1 MNTLEWE
8 KVQERLLALLN
19 SNRHSELRGALMML
33 NPVDIAQFM
42 EELDRDKLLLV
53 FRILPKDVSADV
65 FSYMDADQQQLLI
78 ESIGDSEIRALL
90 DEMFLDDTV
99 DFLEELPA
107 GVVKRVL
114 KNTDEKTRTLI
125 NQFLRYPENSA
136 GSLMTIE
143 YAEFLQDITV
153 SDAMAILRQEG
164 VDKETIDMLYII
176 DNERHLMGILPLRK
190 LILSQPDSLM
200 REVMTPNPVF
210 VTTTDDQE
218 MVADTVRRY
227 DLLTIPVVDKENRL
241 VGIITSDDVMDVIE
255 EENTEDFEKMA
266 ALLPSDDEY
275 MKTPVTKLAV
285 NRIPWLLIMAVI
297 AIFTGLIISSFED
310 VLTGAGGVGIILVSC
325 IPMLMDTGGNCG
337 SQSSTL
343 IIRGLSLGE
352 IELKDFLKALWKE
365 FRVAIIVGA
374 VLFVF
379 TLFRVRFV
387 NASDCQNPWG
397 VSFVVAGA
405 LFCTIIL
412 AKCLGCC
419 MPMLAKKLK
428 LDPALMASPL
438 ITTFVD
444 MSSLLIYFSIAKIIL
459 HI

>member
-1 MNTLEWE
+1 MEWEQVEQRLNTL
-8 KVQERLLALLN
+8 LN
-19 SNRHSELRGALMML
+19 NNRHGELRGALMML

-42 EELDRDKLLLV
+42 EDLDKNKLLVV
-53 FRILPKDVSADV
+53 FRILPKDISADV
-65 FSYMDADQQQLLI
+65 FSYMDADQQQILI
-78 ESIGDSEIRALL
+78 ESIGDNEIRSLI
-90 DEMFLDDTV
+90 DEMFLDDAV

-114 KNTDEKTRTLI
+114 QNTDEKTRSLI

-143 YAEFLQDITV
+143 YAEFH
-153 SDAMAILRQEG
+153 SDTTIAEAMAILRKVG
-164 VDKETIDMLYII
+164 VDKETIDTLYII
-176 DNERHLMGILPLRK
+176 DRERHLQGTLPLRK
-190 LILSQPDSLM
+190 MILSDPEKTVG
-200 REVMTPNPVF
+200 EVMNSNPVS
-210 VTTTDDQE
+210 VITTDDQE
-218 MVADTVRRY
+218 MVADTVRHY
-227 DLLTIPVVDKENRL
+227 DLLTIPVVDKEGRL

-266 ALLPSDDEY
+266 ALTPSDDEY
-275 MKTPVTKLAV
+275 LKTSVLKLAL

-310 VLTGAGGVGIILVSC
+310 VLTGAEGVGIVLVSC

-365 FRVAIIVGA
+365 FRVAVIVGA
-374 VLFVF
+374 MLFAF
-379 TLFRVRFV
+379 TLARVRLL
-387 NASDCQNPWG
+387 NTEDWG
-397 VSFVVAGA
+397 VAFVVAGA

-419 MPMLAKKLK
+419 MPMLAKKLN

-438 ITTFVD
+438 ITTVVD
-444 MSSLLIYFSIAKIIL
+444 MSSLLIYFSIAKVIL

>member
-1 MNTLEWE
+1 MEWE
-8 KVQERLLALLN
+8 KVQERLNALLN
-19 SNRHSELRGALMML
+19 ANRHSELRGALMML

-53 FRILPKDVSADV
+53 FRVLPKDVSADV
-65 FSYMDADQQQLLI
+65 FSYMDPDQQQMLI
-78 ESIGDSEIRALL
+78 ESIGDAEIRALL

-114 KNTDEKTRTLI
+114 QNTDEKTRTLI

-143 YAEFLQDITV
+143 YAEFHLGTTI
-153 SDAMAILRQEG
+153 SEAMAILRKVG
-164 VDKETIDMLYII
+164 VNKETIDTLYII
-176 DNERHLMGILPLRK
+176 DKERHLKGTLPLRDM
-190 LILSQPDSLM
+190 ILSDPDALVDD
-200 REVMTPNPVF
+200 VMEGNPVS

-218 MVADTVRRY
+218 LVADTVRRY
-227 DLLTIPVVDKENRL
+227 DLLTIPVVDMESRL

-266 ALLPSDDEY
+266 ALTPSDDEY
-275 MKTPVTKLAV
+275 LKTSVIKLAV
-285 NRIPWLLIMAVI
+285 NRIPWLLIMAII
-297 AIFTGLIISSFED
+297 AIFTGLIITSFED
-310 VLTGAGGVGIILVSC
+310 VLGSAGGVGIILVSC

-352 IELKDFLKALWKE
+352 IEMKDFLKALWKE
-365 FRVAIIVGA
+365 FRVAVVVGI

-379 TLFRVRFV
+379 TFFRVRFV
-387 NASDCQNPWG
+387 NATGLEHPWL
-397 VSFVVAGA
+397 VSLVVAGA

-438 ITTFVD
+438 ITTVVD
-444 MSSLLIYFSIAKIIL
+444 MSSLLIYFSIAKLIL
-459 HI
+459 KI

>member
-1 MNTLEWE
+1 MEWE
-8 KVQERLLALLN
+8 KVQERLNALLN
-19 SNRHSELRGALMML
+19 ANRHSELRGALMML

-53 FRILPKDVSADV
+53 FRVLPKDVSADV
-65 FSYMDADQQQLLI
+65 FSYMDPDQQQMLI
-78 ESIGDSEIRALL
+78 ESIGDAEIRALL

-114 KNTDEKTRTLI
+114 QNTDEKTRTLI

-143 YAEFLQDITV
+143 YAEFHLGTTI
-153 SDAMAILRQEG
+153 SEAMAILRKVG
-164 VDKETIDMLYII
+164 VNKETIDTLYII
-176 DNERHLMGILPLRK
+176 DKERHLKGTLPLRDM
-190 LILSQPDSLM
+190 ILSDPDALVDD
-200 REVMTPNPVF
+200 VMEDNPVS

-218 MVADTVRRY
+218 LVADTVRRY
-227 DLLTIPVVDKENRL
+227 DLLTIPVVDMESRL

-266 ALLPSDDEY
+266 ALTPSNDEY
-275 MKTPVTKLAV
+275 LKTGVIKLAV
-285 NRIPWLLIMAVI
+285 NRIPWLLIMAII
-297 AIFTGLIISSFED
+297 AIFTGLIITSFED
-310 VLTGAGGVGIILVSC
+310 VLGSAGGVGIILVSC

-352 IELKDFLKALWKE
+352 IEMKDFLKALWKE
-365 FRVAIIVGA
+365 FRVAVVVGI

-379 TLFRVRFV
+379 TFFRVRFV
-387 NASDCQNPWG
+387 NATGLEHPWL
-397 VSFVVAGA
+397 VSLVVAGA

-438 ITTFVD
+438 ITTVVD
-444 MSSLLIYFSIAKIIL
+444 MSSLLIYFSIAKLIL
-459 HI
+459 KI

>member
-1 MNTLEWE
+1 MEWE
-8 KVQERLLALLN
+8 KVQERLNALLN
-19 SNRHSELRGALMML
+19 ANRHSELRGALMML

-42 EELDRDKLLLV
+42 EELDREKLLLV
-53 FRILPKDVSADV
+53 FRVLPKDVSAEV
-65 FSYMDADQQQLLI
+65 FSYMDPDQQQMLI
-78 ESIGDSEIRALL
+78 ESIGDAEIRALL

-114 KNTDEKTRTLI
+114 QNTDEKTRTLI

-143 YAEFLQDITV
+143 YAEFHLGTTV
-153 SDAMAILRQEG
+153 SEAMAILRKVG
-164 VDKETIDMLYII
+164 VNKETIDTLYII
-176 DNERHLMGILPLRK
+176 DKERHLKGTLPLRDM
-190 LILSQPDSLM
+190 ILSDPDALVDD
-200 REVMTPNPVF
+200 VMEGNPVS
-210 VTTTDDQE
+210 VSTTDDQE
-218 MVADTVRRY
+218 LVADTVRRY
-227 DLLTIPVVDKENRL
+227 DLLTIPVVDMESRL

-255 EENTEDFEKMA
+255 EDNTEDFEKMA
-266 ALLPSDDEY
+266 ALTPSDDEY
-275 MKTPVTKLAV
+275 LKTGVIKLAV
-285 NRIPWLLIMAVI
+285 NRIPWLLIMAII
-297 AIFTGLIISSFED
+297 AIFTGLIITSFED
-310 VLTGAGGVGIILVSC
+310 VLGSAGGVGIILVSC

-352 IELKDFLKALWKE
+352 IEMKDFLKALWKE
-365 FRVAIIVGA
+365 FRVAVVVGI

-379 TLFRVRFV
+379 TFFRVRFV
-387 NASDCQNPWG
+387 NATGLEHPWL
-397 VSFVVAGA
+397 VSLVVAGA

-438 ITTFVD
+438 ITTVVD
-444 MSSLLIYFSIAKIIL
+444 MSSLLIYFSIAKLIL
-459 HI
+459 KI

>member
-1 MNTLEWE
+1 MEWE
-8 KVQERLLALLN
+8 KVQERLNALLN
-19 SNRHSELRGALMML
+19 ANRHSELRGALMML

-53 FRILPKDVSADV
+53 FRVLPKDVSADV
-65 FSYMDADQQQLLI
+65 FSYMDPDQQQMLI
-78 ESIGDSEIRALL
+78 ESIGDAEIRALL

-114 KNTDEKTRTLI
+114 QNTDEKTRTLI

-143 YAEFLQDITV
+143 YAEFHLGTTI
-153 SDAMAILRQEG
+153 SEAMAILRKVG
-164 VDKETIDMLYII
+164 VNKETIDTLYII
-176 DNERHLMGILPLRK
+176 DKERHLKGTLPLRDM
-190 LILSQPDSLM
+190 ILSDPDALVDD
-200 REVMTPNPVF
+200 VMEDNPVS

-218 MVADTVRRY
+218 LVADTVRRY
-227 DLLTIPVVDKENRL
+227 DLLTIPVVDMESRL

-266 ALLPSDDEY
+266 ALTPSDDEY
-275 MKTPVTKLAV
+275 LKTGVIKLAV
-285 NRIPWLLIMAVI
+285 NRIPWLLIMAII
-297 AIFTGLIISSFED
+297 AIFTGLIITSFED
-310 VLTGAGGVGIILVSC
+310 VLGSAGGVGIILVSC

-352 IELKDFLKALWKE
+352 IEMKDFLKALWKE
-365 FRVAIIVGA
+365 FRVAVVVGI

-379 TLFRVRFV
+379 TFFRVRFV
-387 NASDCQNPWG
+387 NATGLEHPWL
-397 VSFVVAGA
+397 VSLVVAGA

-438 ITTFVD
+438 ITTVVD
-444 MSSLLIYFSIAKIIL
+444 MSSLLIYFSIAKLIL
-459 HI
+459 KI

>member
-1 MNTLEWE
+1 MEWE
-8 KVQERLLALLN
+8 KVQERLNALLN
-19 SNRHSELRGALMML
+19 ANRHSELRGALMML

-53 FRILPKDVSADV
+53 FRVLPKDVSADV
-65 FSYMDADQQQLLI
+65 FSYMDPDQQQMLI
-78 ESIGDSEIRALL
+78 ESIGDAEIRALL

-114 KNTDEKTRTLI
+114 QNTDEKTRTLI

-143 YAEFLQDITV
+143 YAEFHLGTTI
-153 SDAMAILRQEG
+153 SEAMAILRNVG
-164 VDKETIDMLYII
+164 VNKETIDTLYII
-176 DNERHLMGILPLRK
+176 DKERHLKGTLPLRDM
-190 LILSQPDSLM
+190 ILSDPDALVDD
-200 REVMTPNPVF
+200 VMEDNPVS

-218 MVADTVRRY
+218 LVADTVRRY
-227 DLLTIPVVDKENRL
+227 DLLTIPVVDMESRL

-266 ALLPSDDEY
+266 ALTPSDDEY
-275 MKTPVTKLAV
+275 LKTGVIKLAV
-285 NRIPWLLIMAVI
+285 NRIPWLLIMAII
-297 AIFTGLIISSFED
+297 AIFTGLIITSFED
-310 VLTGAGGVGIILVSC
+310 VLGSAGGVGIILVSC

-352 IELKDFLKALWKE
+352 IEMKDFLKALWKE
-365 FRVAIIVGA
+365 FRVAVVVGI

-379 TLFRVRFV
+379 TFFRVRFV
-387 NASDCQNPWG
+387 NATGLEHPWL
-397 VSFVVAGA
+397 VSLVVAGA

-438 ITTFVD
+438 ITTVVD
-444 MSSLLIYFSIAKIIL
+444 MSSLLIYFSIAKLIL
-459 HI
+459 KI

>member
-1 MNTLEWE
+1 
-8 KVQERLLALLN
+8 
-19 SNRHSELRGALMML
+19 MML

-53 FRILPKDVSADV
+53 FRVLPKDVSADV
-65 FSYMDADQQQLLI
+65 FSYMDPDQQQMLI
-78 ESIGDSEIRALL
+78 ESIGDAEIRALL

-114 KNTDEKTRTLI
+114 QNTDEKTRTLI

-143 YAEFLQDITV
+143 YAEFHLGTTI
-153 SDAMAILRQEG
+153 SEAMAILRKVG
-164 VDKETIDMLYII
+164 VNKETIDTLYII
-176 DNERHLMGILPLRK
+176 DKERHLKGTLPLRDM
-190 LILSQPDSLM
+190 ILSDPDALVDD
-200 REVMTPNPVF
+200 VMEDNPVS

-218 MVADTVRRY
+218 LVADTVRRY
-227 DLLTIPVVDKENRL
+227 DLLTIPVVDMESRL

-266 ALLPSDDEY
+266 ALTPSDDEY
-275 MKTPVTKLAV
+275 LKTGVIKLAV
-285 NRIPWLLIMAVI
+285 NRIPWLLIMAII
-297 AIFTGLIISSFED
+297 AIFTGLIITSFED
-310 VLTGAGGVGIILVSC
+310 VLGSAGGVGIILVSC

-352 IELKDFLKALWKE
+352 IEMKDFLKALWKE
-365 FRVAIIVGA
+365 FRVAVVVGI

-379 TLFRVRFV
+379 TFFRVRFV
-387 NASDCQNPWG
+387 NATGLEHPWL
-397 VSFVVAGA
+397 VSLVVAGA

-438 ITTFVD
+438 ITTVVD
-444 MSSLLIYFSIAKIIL
+444 MSSLLIYFSIAKLIL
-459 HI
+459 KI

>member
-1 MNTLEWE
+1 MEWE
-8 KVQERLLALLN
+8 KVQERLNALLN
-19 SNRHSELRGALMML
+19 ANRHSELRGALMML

-53 FRILPKDVSADV
+53 FRVLPKDVSADV
-65 FSYMDADQQQLLI
+65 FSYMDPDQQQMLI
-78 ESIGDSEIRALL
+78 ESIGDAEIRALL

-114 KNTDEKTRTLI
+114 QNTDEKTRTLI

-143 YAEFLQDITV
+143 YAEFHLGTTI
-153 SDAMAILRQEG
+153 SEAMAILRQVG
-164 VDKETIDMLYII
+164 VNKETIDTLYII
-176 DNERHLMGILPLRK
+176 DKERHLKGTLPLRDM
-190 LILSQPDSLM
+190 ILSDPDALVDD
-200 REVMTPNPVF
+200 VMEGNPVS

-218 MVADTVRRY
+218 LVADTVRRY
-227 DLLTIPVVDKENRL
+227 DLLTIPVVDMEGRL

-266 ALLPSDDEY
+266 ALTPSDDEY
-275 MKTPVTKLAV
+275 LKTSVIKLAV
-285 NRIPWLLIMAVI
+285 NRIPWLLIMAII
-297 AIFTGLIISSFED
+297 AIFTGLIITSFEK
-310 VLTGAGGVGIILVSC
+310 VLTETGKIGIILVSC

-365 FRVAIIVGA
+365 FRVAVVVGI
-374 VLFVF
+374 VLFTF
-379 TLFRVRFV
+379 TFLRVRFL
-387 NASDCQNPWG
+387 NANAEEVTNPWL
-397 VSFVVAGA
+397 VSAVVAGA
-405 LFCTIIL
+405 LFFTIVL

-438 ITTFVD
+438 ITTVVD
-444 MSSLLIYFSIAKIIL
+444 MSSLLIYFSIAKLIL
-459 HI
+459 RI

>member
-1 MNTLEWE
+1 MEWE
-8 KVQERLLALLN
+8 LVQQRLMKLLDG
-19 SNRHSELRGALMML
+19 NRHSELRGALMML
-33 NPVDIAQFM
+33 NSVDIAQFM

-53 FRILPKDVSADV
+53 FRVLPKDVSAEV
-65 FSYMDADQQQLLI
+65 FSYMDADQQQILI
-78 ESIGDSEIRALL
+78 ESIGDTEIRALL

-107 GVVKRVL
+107 SVVKRVL
-114 KNTDEKTRTLI
+114 QNTDEKTRTLI

-143 YAEFLQDITV
+143 YAEFHLGTTV
-153 SDAMAILRQEG
+153 SEAMAILRKVG
-164 VDKETIDMLYII
+164 VNKETIDTLYII
-176 DNERHLMGILPLRK
+176 DKERHLKGTLPLRDM
-190 LILSQPDSLM
+190 ILADPDSPV
-200 REVMTPNPVF
+200 ESVMEGNPVS
-210 VTTTDDQE
+210 VVTTDDQE
-218 MVADTVRRY
+218 LVADTVRRY
-227 DLLTIPVVDKENRL
+227 DLLTIPVVDLESRL

-266 ALLPSDDEY
+266 ALTPSDDEY
-275 MKTPVTKLAV
+275 LKTGVVKLAV

-297 AIFTGLIISSFED
+297 AIFTGLIITSFED
-310 VLTGAGGVGIILVSC
+310 VLGSAGGVGIILVSC

-352 IELKDFLKALWKE
+352 IELKDFFKALWKE
-365 FRVAIIVGA
+365 FRVAIVVGI
-374 VLFVF
+374 VLFAF
-379 TLFRVRFV
+379 TFFRVRFV
-387 NASDCQNPWG
+387 NASGLEHPWL
-397 VSFVVAGA
+397 VSLVVAGA

-438 ITTFVD
+438 ITTVVD
-444 MSSLLIYFSIAKIIL
+444 MSSLLIYFSIAKLIL
-459 HI
+459 KI

>member
-1 MNTLEWE
+1 MEWE
-8 KVQERLLALLN
+8 KVQERLNALLN
-19 SNRHSELRGALMML
+19 ANRHSELRGALMML

-53 FRILPKDVSADV
+53 FRVLPKDVSADV
-65 FSYMDADQQQLLI
+65 FSYMDPDQQQMLI
-78 ESIGDSEIRALL
+78 ESIGDAEIRALL

-114 KNTDEKTRTLI
+114 QNTDEKTRTLI

-143 YAEFLQDITV
+143 YAEFHLGTTI
-153 SDAMAILRQEG
+153 SEAMAILRKVG
-164 VDKETIDMLYII
+164 VNKETIDTLYII
-176 DNERHLMGILPLRK
+176 DKERHLKGTLPLRDM
-190 LILSQPDSLM
+190 ILSDPDALVDD
-200 REVMTPNPVF
+200 VMEDNPVS

-218 MVADTVRRY
+218 LVADTVRRY
-227 DLLTIPVVDKENRL
+227 DLLTIPVVDMESRL

-266 ALLPSDDEY
+266 ALTPSDDEY
-275 MKTPVTKLAV
+275 LKTSVIKLAV
-285 NRIPWLLIMAVI
+285 NRIPWLLIMAII
-297 AIFTGLIISSFED
+297 AIFTGLIITSFED
-310 VLTGAGGVGIILVSC
+310 VLGSAGGVGIILVSC

-352 IELKDFLKALWKE
+352 IEMKDFLKALWKE
-365 FRVAIIVGA
+365 FRVAVVVGI

-379 TLFRVRFV
+379 TFFRVRFV
-387 NASDCQNPWG
+387 NATGLEHPWL
-397 VSFVVAGA
+397 VSLVVAGA

-438 ITTFVD
+438 ITTVVD
-444 MSSLLIYFSIAKIIL
+444 MSSLLIYFSIAKLIL
-459 HI
+459 KI

>member
-1 MNTLEWE
+1 MEWE